1 MAYKRPIF
9 KKKKDD
15 SNTKKYKNKKVEY
28 DGLTFDSTKEFKRYM
43 FLKEQEDRGVIS
55 GLERQIK
62 YELIPSIKEDYV
74 EHLKTKD
81 KIRTRTLQLA
91 ITYTCDFKYMY
102 DGKEVIEDV
111 KASPKMI
118 PNDYI
123 LKEKLMFWR
132 YGIRIKR
139 VYKPTENIG

>member
-1 MAYKRPIF
+1 MAYKRPMF

-62 YELIPSIKEDYV
+62 YELIPPIKEDYV

-81 KIRTRTLQLA
+81 KIKTRTLQLA
-91 ITYTCDFKYMY
+91 ITYTCDFQYYKN
-102 DGKEVIEDV
+102 GEIVTEDV
-111 KASPKMI
+111 KASADFLDPCFR
-118 PNDYI
+118 
-123 LKEKLMFWR
+123 LKEKLFRWKFNR
-132 YGIRIKR
+132 PIKR
-139 VYKPTENIG
+139 VYDAKQKI